1 MSVRS
6 RASSRRTGRAENRES
21 LRGRWSCR
29 PHLEMLEE
37 RLPPGDMVLGGFLTW
52 LWTGHGLPAPGD
64 NQPAATSRV
73 TASLP
78 SARFGMHSVRVSD
91 FLAPG
96 LSSRARASL
105 PKELVDVRGQLETSD
120 AGLDAGRVG
129 LQDSVDW
136 NDGEWMPRPVPH
148 LSPVTVSS
156 PVVQRSAETSGA
168 SPLIGPNQI
177 AAPDPAYP
185 PSPSLEPS
193 SHSGSFDLATWQKT
207 GVPKTS
213 PADQSS
219 ANFDLVSSNP
229 LFARGMNAAPAIF
242 DHYIYIGNRTD
253 GSAMHPHPGV
263 LVVDVADP
271 SQPRIVSEIGAPFEG
286 NANET
291 SRELRVWPDASLL
304 MIMNFTCD
312 RGLHA
317 CQGGSVRPTIKFYDL
332 SGDYAAHPELISA
345 AHRLNSKPPHMATS
359 RTTAESSLS
368 AREILFASTAQGVP
382 NQREAGAGHW
392 NDNRSLSASTVD
404 RAEGSWPT
412 YSTVIAE
419 ADASPRQSLS
429 SMHSVN
435 DLGLRHVSLVDDAAW
450 GVRATSAVSIVG
462 ELTRE

>member
-1 MSVRS
+1 M
-6 RASSRRTGRAENRES
+6 G
-21 LRGRWSCR
+21 
-29 PHLEMLEE
+29 
-37 RLPPGDMVLGGFLTW
+37 
-52 LWTGHGLPAPGD
+52 
-64 NQPAATSRV
+64 
-73 TASLP
+73 P
-78 SARFGMHSVRVSD
+78 SQS
-91 FLAPG
+91 
-96 LSSRARASL
+96 
-105 PKELVDVRGQLETSD
+105 
-120 AGLDAGRVG
+120 
-129 LQDSVDW
+129 
-136 NDGEWMPRPVPH
+136 
-148 LSPVTVSS
+148 
-156 PVVQRSAETSGA
+156 
-168 SPLIGPNQI
+168 
-177 AAPDPAYP
+177 AAPSPAYP
-185 PSPSLEPS
+185 LSFSLEPS
-193 SHSGSFDLATWQKT
+193 SHSGPFDLATWQKT